1 MKRLIGLV
9 SILILTGLGL
19 QACAV
24 KPAPES
30 SCNFVQNSEQQRVSW
45 GSQVP
50 VVLFV
55 DSSVPNEYMQ
65 DIKSAVEIWNLK
77 VGREVLKLGGYVDS
91 KGANPAQDGSNIIYY
106 RQTWEADRPFEQART
121 TVYWAGDR
129 IYEADVR
136 LNAHDFRF
144 SSGLNVAGGQVDMES
159 LLVHEFGH
167 VLGLAHSTTPQS
179 VMARTLPDAT
189 IRRALSTSDEESIR
203 CEY

>member
-1 MKRLIGLV
+1 MLRLLSLV
-9 SILILTGLGL
+9 SILILTGLAL
-19 QACAV
+19 QACSV

-30 SCNFVQNSEQQRVSW
+30 SCNFVQNSELQRVSW

-50 VVLFV
+50 VVMFI
-55 DSSVPNEYMQ
+55 DSSVPNEYFD
-65 DIKSAVEIWNLK
+65 DIKSAVQIWNQK
-77 VGREVLKLGGYVDS
+77 VGREVLKIGGYVDTKADPS
-91 KGANPAQDGSNIIYY
+91 QDGSNVIYY
-106 RQTWEADRPFEQART
+106 RQTWEPDRQFEQART

-136 LNAHDFRF
+136 LNSKDFRF
-144 SSGLNVAGGQVDMES
+144 SSGANTQSGYVDMES

-167 VLGLAHSTTPQS
+167 VLGLAHSSAAQS

-189 IRRALSTSDEESIR
+189 LRRSLSTSDEESIR